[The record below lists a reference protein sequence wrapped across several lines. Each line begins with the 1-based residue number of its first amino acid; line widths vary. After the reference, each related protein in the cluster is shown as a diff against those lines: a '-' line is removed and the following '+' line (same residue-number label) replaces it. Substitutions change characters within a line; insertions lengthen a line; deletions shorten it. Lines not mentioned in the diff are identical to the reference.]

1 MNRKKAI
8 TIHAVVE
15 FFIMFAVIALY
26 VSNVISVTTFVAI
39 VASVG
44 LISGAVMIVIF
55 RKFPPAE

>member
-15 FFIMFAVIALY
+15 FFIMFTVIALF
-26 VSNVISVTTFVAI
+26 VSNVISVITFVAI